1 MSEVRIRVEERPPR
15 VIAVLR
21 GRDRPVPAL
30 WLRERSP
37 DARHLDPQTQQRL
50 FDPLA
55 LPDTLALTGAA
66 YAGEDGLWLAFSDGY
81 SGRFDLAALG
91 RDLDPFDGCPEP
103 RAWDATLDPL
113 PVFSWRAAAGDRHL
127 WEILHA
133 YLSLGF
139 VILRGVP
146 TGPGSVLP
154 AAECFGYVRETNF
167 GRMFTVRHWPAG
179 NDLAYSGLRL
189 APHTD
194 NPYRNPV
201 PSIQLLL
208 CVDNETLG
216 GLSTLVDSLAVGAA
230 LRQSDPDAF
239 DLLTRVPVRFRFVD
253 GKTDMIEHRPLIT
266 CDLHGRMTGA
276 HFSPRLDYA
285 PLMDAADYRRFFRA
299 RAALGRL
306 FADPRFE
313 LTYRLK
319 PGEMVMFDNRRLL
332 HGRTA
337 FDPREGSRRLEGCY
351 IESDGPRSLYRVL
364 SRRRAERA
372 GVPVAV
378 EAV

>member
-1 MSEVRIRVEERPPR
+1 MTNVRFRVEERPPQ
-15 VIAVLR
+15 VIAALD
-21 GRDRPVPAL
+21 GRDWPVPAL

-37 DARHLDPQTQQRL
+37 DPQHLDPQTRQRL
-50 FDPLA
+50 FDPYS
-55 LPDTLALTGAA
+55 LPDALALTGAA
-66 YAGEDGLWLAFSDGY
+66 HAGEDTLWLAFSDGY
-81 SGRFDLAALG
+81 SGRFDLAALR
-91 RDLDPFDGCPEP
+91 RDLDPFDGCPGP
-103 RAWDATLDPL
+103 RPWDATLDPL
-113 PVFSWRAAAGDRHL
+113 PVFAWRAAPCDRHL
-127 WEILHA
+127 WAILDA

-146 TGPGSVLP
+146 TAPGSVLP
-154 AAECFGYVRETNF
+154 AAERFGYVRETNF
-167 GRMFTVRHWPAG
+167 GRMFTVRHWPGG

-208 CVDNETLG
+208 CIDNEASG

-253 GKTDMIEHRPLIT
+253 GETDMIEHRPLIT

-276 HFSPRLDYA
+276 HFSPRLDYG
-285 PLMDAADYRRFFRA
+285 PLMDPADYRRFFRA
-299 RAALGRL
+299 RASLGRL

-313 LTYRLK
+313 LTFRLE
-319 PGEMVMFDNRRLL
+319 PGEMVMFDNHRLL

-337 FDPREGSRRLEGCY
+337 FDPSEGSRRLEGCY

-364 SRRRAERA
+364 GRRRADRTGPA
-372 GVPVAV
+372 KTA
-378 EAV
+378 EAM